1 MSRPELWLCRH
12 GETEWSRDGRHTSHT
27 DLPLTDDGVAQARGM
42 APLFDGLVFD
52 LVLRSPLQRSAET
65 ATAVGF
71 PEAMRDPALA
81 EWDYGDYEGVTTA
94 RIREDVPGWTVFTHP
109 TPGGESAE
117 QVAARADRIIA
128 RVLDEA
134 TDRALVFSHG
144 HLLRVLAARWIDEP
158 PALGQRLLLDT
169 GTVSV
174 LGWEREVR
182 AIRRWNIGAAD

>member
-1 MSRPELWLCRH
+1 MSHPELWLCRH

-71 PEAMRDPALA
+71 PEAMREPALA

-109 TPGGESAE
+109 TPGGESAD

-169 GTVSV
+169 GSVSV

>member
-71 PEAMRDPALA
+71 PDAMREPALA

-117 QVAARADRIIA
+117 QVAARADRVIA

-144 HLLRVLAARWIDEP
+144 HLLRVLAARWLDGP
-158 PALGQRLLLDT
+158 PALGQRLLLAT

>member
-1 MSRPELWLCRH
+1 
-12 GETEWSRDGRHTSHT
+12 
-27 DLPLTDDGVAQARGM
+27 
-42 APLFDGLVFD
+42 
-52 LVLRSPLQRSAET
+52 
-65 ATAVGF
+65 
-71 PEAMRDPALA
+71 MREPALA

-117 QVAARADRIIA
+117 QVAARADRVIA